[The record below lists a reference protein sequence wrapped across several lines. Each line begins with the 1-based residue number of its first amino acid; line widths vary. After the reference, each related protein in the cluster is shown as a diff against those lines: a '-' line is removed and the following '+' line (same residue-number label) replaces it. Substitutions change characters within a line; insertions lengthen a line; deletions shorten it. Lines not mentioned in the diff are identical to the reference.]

1 MRRMRRRFVN
11 WSVPELEQAIRELE
25 EAQTSGAASVSYG
38 GPGGG
43 SVTWVTYENFDKI
56 LTDLYRALDR
66 ATGVATPPHVR
77 FIKTVT
83 RSGY

>member
-1 MRRMRRRFVN
+1 MRRRFLN
-11 WSVPELEQAIRELE
+11 WTIPELEQAIRELE
-25 EAQTSGAASVSYG
+25 EALSMGAASVSAAI
-38 GPGGG
+38 PGGG
-43 SVTWVTYENFDKI
+43 SVTYVTYENADKI

-66 ATGVATPPHVR
+66 ATGVATAPQVR